1 MTGKQLRREN
11 RRFRGTAGVSERN
24 RSRGFVPAF
33 CDMESGRTEQ
43 CRFTNGA
50 PAPLHLLQGVPPEWI
65 AKKSPLGTVL
75 AIKATV
81 VAGFLREGRFYT
93 RDEAAS
99 RVTEGRGARWVRSSR
114 NRAHLRSIEVMVRT
128 SFSRQEQRWPRR

>member
-1 MTGKQLRREN
+1 MTGTQLRREN

-43 CRFTNGA
+43 CRFANGA

-75 AIKATV
+75 AIKATA
-81 VAGFLREGRFYT
+81 VAGFCGRAVSIRATRRRRESL
-93 RDEAAS
+93 RDEAPAGCDPVETERICVVS
-99 RVTEGRGARWVRSSR
+99 R
-114 NRAHLRSIEVMVRT
+114 
-128 SFSRQEQRWPRR
+128 